1 MCALVSR
8 QGRDE
13 RTAPATATAQYRP
26 ADSCGMTA
34 GSQPTPAC
42 RSIRR
47 RSPRQS
53 SASPIGMP
61 AIRPSR
67 TLCLICRS
75 LPHISVPACPAGF
88 HPDRDILPGWAGRWG
103 EPARCLGGP
112 LVPGQAGPIG
122 AGWSRGTAYP
132 PERTWVWL
140 ARDQQMIGMD
150 NTAASSQFQIT
161 SGTAQAFAI
170 PASQT
175 VAVAAQIVA
184 ARLRRRSTSAP
195 SPCSASP
202 SCRMASRCRASEPAP
217 GQASSKLQPGPRPP
231 QPAWP
236 WRRDRVAGRARRHVS
251 SRPPVGD
258 RCVPPREQDQRGLG
272 RPGRPDLHGHR
283 GLRHQPGRL
292 SYRPPS
298 AVQAHEAEQGPTAA
312 QGGN

>member
-1 MCALVSR
+1 MAFANA
-8 QGRDE
+8 GGKGGTPAAATGTI
-13 RTAPATATAQYRP
+13 TAPSQSITA
-26 ADSCGMTA
+26 AD
-34 GSQPTPAC
+34 QPTGITEQLTGL
-42 RSIRR
+42 IRTNI
-47 RSPRQS
+47 PLQ
-53 SASPIGMP
+53 
-61 AIRPSR
+61 
-67 TLCLICRS
+67 
-75 LPHISVPACPAGF
+75 
-88 HPDRDILPGWAGRWG
+88 PGDS
-103 EPARCLGGP
+103 GGP
-112 LVPGQAGPIG
+112 LVSPA
-122 AGWSRGTAYP
+122 
-132 PERTWVWL
+132 E
-140 ARDQQMIGMD
+140 QMIGMD

-175 VAVAAQIVA
+175 VSVAAQIVA

-231 QPAWP
+231 QPTWP

-272 RPGRPDLHGHR
+272 RPGRPDLHSHR
-283 GLRHQPGRL
+283 GLGHLPGRL

-298 AVQAHEAEQGPTAA
+298 AVQAHEAETRTHGRAGRGLGLYCRAPPSCHRLLYEGPGFCDVAP
-312 QGGN
+312 